1 MKPVSFTVYVARDFD
16 QLSQVAAGVVET
28 DIRAEQAIKDE
39 YVLGLATGNTP
50 TGLYK
55 HLAKAFNAGRIDAGR
70 VRSFNLDEY
79 VGLPGEN
86 AQQRTLHPESYSTF
100 MVSEFFALLD
110 RKFRETNVPWGTV
123 VDQDAL
129 MEALARH
136 PEGYEIRGTDKGKA
150 VVIKDGATGVLGRV
164 KAEILEAYAAKIAA
178 HGGIDLHVVGV
189 GGRGHVAFHESG
201 IPFDVTGV
209 MLVELDDNTVENAVA
224 DGHFA
229 SVEDSPRY
237 AISMGAQLV
246 FEASTVVVLAN
257 GPRKTGPVTE
267 SVLGEMSCQVPLSY
281 GQRFVERG
289 GSLVYV
295 LDEDAASGLL
305 ARRAEAE
312 ARGVKVVDVRSE
324 PYERLEELMFCRDPR
339 TGHLW

>member
-1 MKPVSFTVYVARDFD
+1 MPCTIYVTSDFD
-16 QLSQVAAGVVET
+16 QMSQVGAELVET
-28 DIRAEQAIKDE
+28 EIRAEQAVKDE
-39 YVLGLATGNTP
+39 FVLGLATGNTP

-100 MVSEFFALLD
+100 MTSELFALLD

-129 MEALARH
+129 IEALRAH
-136 PEGYEIRGTDKGKA
+136 PDSYQIRGTDKGKA
-150 VVIKDGATGVLGRV
+150 IVIRDGAPGVLGVV
-164 KAEILEAYAAKIAA
+164 KAEILDAYQAKIAA
-178 HGGIDLHVVGV
+178 HGGIDLHLVGV

-201 IPFDVTGV
+201 IPFDATGV
-209 MLVELDDNTVENAVA
+209 LLVELDDNTVENAVA

-229 SVEDSPRY
+229 TADDSPRY
-237 AISMGAQLV
+237 AVSMGADLV
-246 FEASTVVVLAN
+246 FQASTVLVLAN
-257 GPRKTGPVTE
+257 GPRKTGPITE
-267 SVLGEMSCQVPLSY
+267 SVLGEVCCEVPLSY
-281 GQRFVERG
+281 GQRFVAAG

-295 LDEDAASGLL
+295 LDGDAAVGLL
-305 ARRAEAE
+305 ARRTEVE
-312 ARGVKVVDVRSE
+312 ERGIKVVDMRGE
-324 PYERLEELMFCRDPR
+324 PYGRVQDLAFCRDPR
-339 TGHLW
+339 TGHLR